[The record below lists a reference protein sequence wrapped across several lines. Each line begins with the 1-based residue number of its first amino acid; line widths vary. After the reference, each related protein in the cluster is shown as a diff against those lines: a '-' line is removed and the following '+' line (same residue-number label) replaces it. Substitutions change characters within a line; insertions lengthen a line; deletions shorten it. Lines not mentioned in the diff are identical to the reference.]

1 MNLLKQTRSKAIIY
15 SSLCLSVI
23 LFIYAISTLIIGP
36 NIMNTWL
43 ATIARG
49 LVAIIFGAVFLKKTK
64 GEMDKKIRFFRVFIW
79 ICTSFIVLC
88 ILFVVFLY
96 LVF

>member
-1 MNLLKQTRSKAIIY
+1 MNPLKQTGSKTIIY
-15 SSLCLSVI
+15 SSLCVFVI
-23 LFIYAISTLIIGP
+23 LFIYAISALIIGP
-36 NIMNTWL
+36 NIMNTWF
-43 ATIARG
+43 ATISRG
-49 LVAIIFGAVFLKKTK
+49 LVAIMFGAVFLKKTK

-79 ICTSFIVLC
+79 TCTSFIILC

>member
-1 MNLLKQTRSKAIIY
+1 MNPLKQTRSKTIIY
-15 SSLCLSVI
+15 SSLCVSVI

-36 NIMNTWL
+36 NIMNTWF
-43 ATIARG
+43 ATISRG
-49 LVAIIFGAVFLKKTK
+49 LVAIMFGAVFLKKTK
-64 GEMDKKIRFFRVFIW
+64 GEMDKKIRFFRVLIW
-79 ICTSFIVLC
+79 MCTSFIVLC

>member
-1 MNLLKQTRSKAIIY
+1 MNPLKQTGGKTIIY
-15 SSLCLSVI
+15 SSLCVSVI
-23 LFIYAISTLIIGP
+23 LFIYAISTLIIRP
-36 NIMNTWL
+36 NIMNTWF
-43 ATIARG
+43 ATISRG
-49 LVAIIFGAVFLKKTK
+49 LVAIMFGAVFLKKTK

-79 ICTSFIVLC
+79 TCTSFIILC